1 MNVLILGSGGREH
14 ALAWKIAKSSS
25 CNKLYIAPGNAGTQ
39 ELGVNIA
46 VDVNNFESIRNVV
59 ISKQINMVVVGPE
72 DPLVNGIFDY
82 FQSDDELRSI
92 SIIGPSKEGAKL
104 EGSKMYAKQFM
115 QKYNTLIISPF
126 HQFSYVRNKNIQIAT
141 LMSQK

>member
-1 MNVLILGSGGREH
+1 MNVLILGMETRTCWYE
-14 ALAWKIAKSSS
+14 IAKSSS

-72 DPLVNGIFDY
+72 DL
-82 FQSDDELRSI
+82 
-92 SIIGPSKEGAKL
+92 
-104 EGSKMYAKQFM
+104 
-115 QKYNTLIISPF
+115 
-126 HQFSYVRNKNIQIAT
+126 
-141 LMSQK
+141 